1 MFRSIIRFLWGDIRQ
16 EELKKFFLLA
26 VGFFFLMGSWWP
38 LKTLKDSI
46 FINMVGPIHLP
57 MAKIASVIIFFPLV
71 LLYSKLVDHFSK
83 EKLIYFFI
91 TFYGIAGL
99 VLVYFIA
106 HPTIGLANTS
116 QGTFRILGWVF
127 YLFCES
133 YISLMLSLYWSFI
146 NDITTP
152 ESAKNGYGLI
162 IFGTQLGAL
171 IFTVLGNYMSY
182 DAERYAVTAPRI
194 ALISIILFFVFGI
207 TIFILSR
214 TVKRESLAGYQATE
228 EMHTATTKE
237 LSVSFLDG
245 LKLLLTHPY
254 VMGIFSL
261 IFLQEFISTIMGFQL
276 SLLAKTTYPDPG
288 LLNKFLFDFAL
299 GVQIIACLF
308 AFVGTSFF
316 HRKLGIRTS
325 LIAYPTLL
333 GLFIFSYLINPTL
346 QTIFYVMLIA
356 KALGYALNQPAK
368 EMLYIPTSKS
378 IKYKSKAWI
387 DMFGM
392 RLAKASGS
400 GLNRIV
406 GPLVTLTGT
415 CALGLIAVWIALAGI
430 VGTIFKKAVTN
441 KKLIE

>member
-1 MFRSIIRFLWGDIRQ
+1 MVRSIIRFLWGDIRQ

-26 VGFFFLMGSWWP
+26 IGFFFLMGSWWP

-46 FINMVGPIHLP
+46 FINMVGPFHLP
-57 MAKIASVIIFFPLV
+57 MAKIASVILFFPLV

-91 TFYGIAGL
+91 TVYGIIGL

-106 HPTIGLANTS
+106 HPTIGLANT
-116 QGTFRILGWVF
+116 QTGAHRMLGWVF

-171 IFTVLGNYMSY
+171 IFTILGNYLSY
-182 DAERYAVTAPRI
+182 DAQRYAVTAPRI
-194 ALISIILFFVFGI
+194 ALISILLFFVFGA
-207 TIFILSR
+207 TIFVLSR
-214 TVKRESLAGYQATE
+214 TVKRESLVGYQTE
-228 EMHTATTKE
+228 ELHTKTTAE

-261 IFLQEFISTIMGFQL
+261 IFLQEFISTVMGFQL
-276 SLLAKTTYPDPG
+276 SLLAKATYPDPG

-299 GVQIIACLF
+299 CVQIIACLF

-325 LIAYPTLL
+325 LIAYPALL
-333 GLFIFSYLINPTL
+333 GLFIISYLINPTL

-415 CALGLIAVWIALAGI
+415 CALGLITIWIVLAGVI
-430 VGTIFKKAVTN
+430 GSTFKKAVTD
-441 KKLIE
+441 KRLIE